1 MSILNKI
8 FKSYSE
14 KEVKR
19 VKPIVDKINGLEE
32 EMTKLTDEQLIN
44 IIYNELKIDN
54 IVNMQRI
61 RKNYIKEDI
70 IKILE
75 IRGTCVNQISR
86 VTGINR
92 KIIQEVKNGRK

>member
-1 MSILNKI
+1 MVRTGCRRYNKENRQNAHN
-8 FKSYSE
+8 F
-14 KEVKR
+14 
-19 VKPIVDKINGLEE
+19 
-32 EMTKLTDEQLIN
+32 LIN

>member
-1 MSILNKI
+1 MGLRNARLN
-8 FKSYSE
+8 F
-14 KEVKR
+14 R
-19 VKPIVDKINGLEE
+19 QQEE
-32 EMTKLTDEQLIN
+32 DHIMEN